1 MKDMKELPG
10 SVSKKISNT
19 PLAEEPVDKDEK
31 FLPPETAYLLVE
43 LKDSMTLLCFTL
55 ENLRGCVHDRGA
67 YEDAIENMQDLTLKV
82 DRLMKKFLEHF
93 RSLLDVRVYLFS
105 SS

>member
-1 MKDMKELPG
+1 MKELSG

-19 PLAEEPVDKDEK
+19 PLAKESGDKAEK
-31 FLPPETAYLLVE
+31 ILPPEAAYLLVD

-67 YEDAIENMQDLTLKV
+67 YEDAIENMQDLTRKI
-82 DRLMKKFLEHF
+82 DRLTKKFLEAF
-93 RSLLDVRVYLFS
+93 PKPT
-105 SS
+105 

>member
-19 PLAEEPVDKDEK
+19 PFAKESGDKDEK
-31 FLPPETAYLLVE
+31 ILPPETAYLLVE

-67 YEDAIENMQDLTLKV
+67 YEDAIENMQDLTRKI
-82 DRLMKKFLEHF
+82 DRLTKKFLEAF
-93 RSLLDVRVYLFS
+93 EACLR
-105 SS
+105 